1 MFADLSLFTALK
13 TVTAALYTNYTST
26 IAEASDMRM
35 TDGFLGAPRDGK
47 LILQWTRV

>member
-1 MFADLSLFTALK
+1 MSANVNPISALK

-47 LILQWTRV
+47 LVLQWTRV